1 MMTLPHDMAD
11 AGQPLTDEEMSVM
24 KQHARIGRE
33 IALAA
38 NFDVV
43 VQNAVLHHHERMD
56 GSGYAG
62 LQGDQVSVE
71 ARILAVCEVFDSM
84 THREY
89 YGGRSTLQDAV
100 AELRNNAGTLYD
112 RDVVKALLEHL
123 NSKVASAALNLGPE
137 LEFEDE
143 GPLETAGKAHSG
155 S

>member
-1 MMTLPHDMAD
+1 M
-11 AGQPLTDEEMSVM
+11 
-24 KQHARIGRE
+24 
-33 IALAA
+33 
-38 NFDVV
+38 

-56 GSGYAG
+56 GSDAG

-100 AELRNNAGTLYD
+100 TELRGNAGTLYD
-112 RDVVKALLEHL
+112 RDVVRALLEHL

-137 LEFEDE
+137 LEFEGE
-143 GPLETAGKAHSG
+143 SSLEAAAVSP
-155 S
+155 SDS